1 MGTVRECCQLREVKD
16 EIENKRRILNE
27 LVLKEIDRD
36 ELLRFSVELDKLI
49 IKYYGIKLDR

>member
-49 IKYYGIKLDR
+49 IKYYGIKSDR